1 MQQLFIKCECI
12 FRTRTSQFSVKI
24 VCIDL
29 VHFMLQN
36 SVVVSNFKSIC
47 YGIDPKVSKEIS
59 LNLLEQ
65 ILTIL
70 V

>member
-12 FRTRTSQFSVKI
+12 FRTHTSLFSVKI
-24 VCIDL
+24 VCKDL
-29 VHFMLQN
+29 VHVMLQN

-47 YGIDPKVSKEIS
+47 YGIDPEVNKEIS

-65 ILTIL
+65 ILVL
-70 V
+70 FV